1 MSVTIRIGIWARRYI
16 ANESLQLKLS
26 GDTVVSDALTELE
39 IPPDEIGVVLL
50 NGKAVQRSTALNDGD
65 VLEVLPLIIGG

>member
-65 VLEVLPLIIGG
+65 VLEVLPLLIGG

>member
-16 ANESLQLKLS
+16 AKESLQFELS
-26 GDTVVSDALTELE
+26 GDNVVSDALAELA
-39 IPPDEIGVVLL
+39 IPPDEIGVVLI